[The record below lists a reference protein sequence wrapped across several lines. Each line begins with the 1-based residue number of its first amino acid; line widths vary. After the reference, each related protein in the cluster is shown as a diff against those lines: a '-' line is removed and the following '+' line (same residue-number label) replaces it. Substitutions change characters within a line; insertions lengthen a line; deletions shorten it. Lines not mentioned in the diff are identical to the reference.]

1 MALGGIIRGFFGGI
15 WRFLTGLSRVITVL
29 IPLLFLGVF
38 VTSLVIGF
46 KGAAPEEIPEKTAL
60 VVAPSG
66 FIVENRSPLEPLE
79 AFMQDEQGEVLLS
92 DLVKAINLGAK
103 DERITVL
110 VLDLQAVAGPSVA
123 HTIELKKALDNF
135 KASGKPI
142 VAMGD
147 YYAQGQYLL
156 AAQADHV
163 LLHPK
168 GSIELTGFAA
178 YRTYMRQ
185 LLANA
190 RVTMNIFRVGEYKS
204 AVEPFL
210 RDDMS
215 EGEREVVSQWLGK
228 LWSEYTTYVEDA
240 RGLSQGFIDSFVAEF
255 PDRLDA
261 VGGDGAQMMADAG
274 LVDELLFRDAQ
285 ESYIA
290 ELVGATEDDG
300 SFVGVG
306 VDHYL
311 MAQGF
316 LMTEAPDEMKPR
328 IAVVPIEG
336 ELVPGESGSGFAG
349 ADTIVEQIERALELE
364 RLSAVV
370 LRVNSPGGSV
380 FASEVIRQKVLQIK
394 EQGIPVLVSMG
405 AVAAS
410 GGYYIA
416 ADADQ
421 IWALPGTI
429 TGSIGVFAAFPT
441 VEKLYDWVG
450 ASVDGVASTPLAAA
464 IRFETGIAPM
474 GERIINSYIGRVYQ
488 DFVGLV
494 AEGRGKTWDEI
505 DAIAGGR
512 VWSGADAQEIGLVDQ
527 LGTLANTIDA
537 AAELAEID
545 EWEVR
550 LIGTPISPE
559 QLFLEQLGRNLGT
572 ASVSKH
578 SVVARFASQLAVPL
592 RTLDSLQDPRN
603 LYVRCLECNP
613 GL

>member
-274 LVDELLFRDAQ
+274 LVDVLLFRDAQ

-300 SFVGVG
+300 SFVGVD

-316 LMTEAPDEMKPR
+316 LMTEAPDEIKPR

-464 IRFETGIAPM
+464 IRFDTGIEPM

-559 QLFLEQLGRNLGT
+559 QLFLEQLGRNLGA

>member
-274 LVDELLFRDAQ
+274 LVDVLLFRDAQ

-300 SFVGVG
+300 SFVGVD

-316 LMTEAPDEMKPR
+316 LMTEAPDEIKPR

-394 EQGIPVLVSMG
+394 ERGIPVLVSMG

-464 IRFETGIAPM
+464 IRFDTGIEPV

>member
-1 MALGGIIRGFFGGI
+1 MALGGIIRGFLGGI

-92 DLVKAINLGAK
+92 DLVKAINLAAK

-215 EGEREVVSQWLGK
+215 AGEREVVSQWLGK

-274 LVDELLFRDAQ
+274 LVDVLLFRDAQ

-300 SFVGVG
+300 SFVGVD

-316 LMTEAPDEMKPR
+316 LMTEAPDEIKPR

-464 IRFETGIAPM
+464 IRFDTGIEPV

-512 VWSGADAQEIGLVDQ
+512 VWSGADAREIGLVDQ

-559 QLFLEQLGRNLGT
+559 QLFLEQLGRNLGA

>member
-215 EGEREVVSQWLGK
+215 AGEREVVSQWLGK

-274 LVDELLFRDAQ
+274 LVDVLLFRDAQ

-300 SFVGVG
+300 SFVGVD

-316 LMTEAPDEMKPR
+316 LMTEAPDEIKPR

-394 EQGIPVLVSMG
+394 ELGIPVLVSMG

-464 IRFETGIAPM
+464 IRFDTGIEPV

-559 QLFLEQLGRNLGT
+559 QLFLEQLGRNLGA

>member
-92 DLVKAINLGAK
+92 DLVKAISLGAK

-274 LVDELLFRDAQ
+274 LVDVLLFRDAQ

-300 SFVGVG
+300 SFVGVD

-394 EQGIPVLVSMG
+394 ELGIPVLVSMG

-464 IRFETGIAPM
+464 IRFDTGIEPV

>member
-92 DLVKAINLGAK
+92 DLVKAINLAAK

-306 VDHYL
+306 VEHYL
-311 MAQGF
+311 MALGF

-464 IRFETGIAPM
+464 IRFDTGIEPM

>member
-92 DLVKAINLGAK
+92 DLVKAISLGAK

-274 LVDELLFRDAQ
+274 LVDVLLFRDAQ

-300 SFVGVG
+300 SFVGVD

-394 EQGIPVLVSMG
+394 ELGIPVLVSMG

-464 IRFETGIAPM
+464 IRFDTGIEPV

-559 QLFLEQLGRNLGT
+559 QLFLEQLGRNLGA

>member
-1 MALGGIIRGFFGGI
+1 
-15 WRFLTGLSRVITVL
+15 
-29 IPLLFLGVF
+29 
-38 VTSLVIGF
+38 
-46 KGAAPEEIPEKTAL
+46 
-60 VVAPSG
+60 
-66 FIVENRSPLEPLE
+66 
-79 AFMQDEQGEVLLS
+79 
-92 DLVKAINLGAK
+92 
-103 DERITVL
+103 
-110 VLDLQAVAGPSVA
+110 
-123 HTIELKKALDNF
+123 
-135 KASGKPI
+135 
-142 VAMGD
+142 
-147 YYAQGQYLL
+147 
-156 AAQADHV
+156 
-163 LLHPK
+163 
-168 GSIELTGFAA
+168 
-178 YRTYMRQ
+178 
-185 LLANA
+185 
-190 RVTMNIFRVGEYKS
+190 
-204 AVEPFL
+204 
-210 RDDMS
+210 MS
-215 EGEREVVSQWLGK
+215 E
-228 LWSEYTTYVEDA
+228 
-240 RGLSQGFIDSFVAEF
+240 
-255 PDRLDA
+255 
-261 VGGDGAQMMADAG
+261 
-274 LVDELLFRDAQ
+274 
-285 ESYIA
+285 
-290 ELVGATEDDG
+290 
-300 SFVGVG
+300 
-306 VDHYL
+306 
-311 MAQGF
+311 
-316 LMTEAPDEMKPR
+316 APNEMKPR

-380 FASEVIRQKVLQIK
+380 FASEVIRQKVLQVK
-394 EQGIPVLVSMG
+394 ERGIPVLVSMG

-464 IRFETGIAPM
+464 IRFDTGIEPM

-505 DAIAGGR
+505 DAVAGGR
-512 VWSGADAQEIGLVDQ
+512 VWSGADAKEIGLVDQ

-572 ASVSKH
+572 ASFSKH